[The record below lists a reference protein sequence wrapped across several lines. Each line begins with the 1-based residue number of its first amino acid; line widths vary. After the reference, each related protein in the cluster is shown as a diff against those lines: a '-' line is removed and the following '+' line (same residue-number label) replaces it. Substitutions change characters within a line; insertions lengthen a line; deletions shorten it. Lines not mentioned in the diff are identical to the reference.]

1 MIDGLHFHVEVPD
14 EKAGDAM
21 GRDARGRPRNGVTTK
36 CRLRVKGEEEEEQAA
51 HHITSPAQHKRL
63 MTERQDGPAY
73 GCVMGS

>member
-14 EKAGDAM
+14 EMAGDAM

-36 CRLRVKGEEEEEQAA
+36 CRLRVKGEEEESSGTSHNKSGTSQA
-51 HHITSPAQHKRL
+51 P
-63 MTERQDGPAY
+63 DGRATDGRAY